1 VDAPDAEQ
9 AAEDPAPDGEAPA
22 GTQAPVGS
30 DDDAALVT
38 PEIIAWVKEQ
48 PLADVEQLLTDAEVE
63 WQGRSAPDKRT
74 MLALAEGRRR
84 AQAE

>member
-1 VDAPDAEQ
+1 
-9 AAEDPAPDGEAPA
+9 
-22 GTQAPVGS
+22 
-30 DDDAALVT
+30 
-38 PEIIAWVKEQ
+38 VKEQ